1 MYIDVLIGF
10 VIGLFILIARE
21 TINYKRNKEADI
33 AITNYQARGR
43 EITSLKEQ
51 LTLANKTI
59 VGLEEQLEGEIN
71 GNM

>member
-1 MYIDVLIGF
+1 MYIDVLTGF

-21 TINYKRNKEADI
+21 TINYKRNKEAGI
-33 AITNYQARGR
+33 AIANYQARGR

-51 LTLANKTI
+51 LIIAGKTI
-59 VGLEEQLEGEIN
+59 EVLEAQLEGEIN